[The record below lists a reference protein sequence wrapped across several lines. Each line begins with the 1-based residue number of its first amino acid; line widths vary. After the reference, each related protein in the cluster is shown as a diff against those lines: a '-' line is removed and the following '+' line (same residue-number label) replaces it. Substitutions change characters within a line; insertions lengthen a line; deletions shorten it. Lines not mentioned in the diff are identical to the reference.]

1 MKIYAL
7 KPFEADIGYAS
18 PVEATTLS
26 NTAAAAGGAGAG
38 GGWRDETDGVII
50 APHGTSR
57 NSDTRL

>member
-1 MKIYAL
+1 MYVQICMKIYAL

-26 NTAAAAGGAGAG
+26 NTAAAAGG
-38 GGWRDETDGVII
+38 WRDETDGVII

>member
-26 NTAAAAGGAGAG
+26 NTAAAAGG
-38 GGWRDETDGVII
+38 WRDETDGVII